1 MSDKNIARV
10 ERWVW
15 ILLYGGLLTLC
26 LGLKVEDSNF
36 ALGWSMV
43 TGGGAVAAAGVFLIY
58 LRSRMKSK
66 SE

>member
-1 MSDKNIARV
+1 MKNSIATV

-15 ILLYGGLLTLC
+15 ILLYGGLLALC
-26 LGLKVEDSNF
+26 VGLAVEDIDSG
-36 ALGWSMV
+36 LGWTMV
-43 TGGGAVAAAGVFLIY
+43 TGGGATAAAGVFLIY